1 MIFLNYSHKELN
13 DYLKKI
19 GFTTVKPLENAAG
32 LFFLLK
38 RKADNLMACGI
49 IIYKYDNDIKS
60 NGILVHELSHLV
72 RYITYGKG
80 MDNKDITSDEVF
92 AYLMEFYYTQAIEK
106 INDEQQRKNRKDRKK
121 DQ

>member
-32 LFFLLK
+32 LFFLSK